1 MFKRLVAYGAILV
14 LSLSLTACA
23 SGKVDARKLAIGG
36 LAAQQ
41 ATDQAVRSTK
51 SLYDQKVIG
60 LPEAEKVTQVTTS
73 IIDAGKIYSQALLT
87 YIATEEAVAGATAA
101 TRYATLLAEFAKLV
115 LSATTQGL
123 KDQLSAEATR
133 VQPSLDVTKAELA
146 KIK

>member
-60 LPEAEKVTQVTTS
+60 LPEAEKVTLVRRPRL
-73 IIDAGKIYSQALLT
+73 G
-87 YIATEEAVAGATAA
+87 
-101 TRYATLLAEFAKLV
+101 TRPCWP
-115 LSATTQGL
+115 S
-123 KDQLSAEATR
+123 SPSWCC
-133 VQPSLDVTKAELA
+133 QPPRRG
-146 KIK
+146 